1 MEPTALDPTPPLD
14 RAMAPE
20 DELRLFEPPRS
31 PIWTA
36 IGLNRG
42 LIAICAVLLCL
53 AGLGYGLIREP
64 TYTSSATLQ
73 VGDVNPNSPG
83 FLGYVQSSTAL
94 AAAFSRA
101 IGAEQVLVAVERQ
114 TGIPATEAV
123 KRLSAEP
130 IPLSP
135 AFRVIATGPDE
146 GKAKE
151 LAESAARAIVVYE
164 GRANSSNAQA
174 KVLLREYRKASLKLH
189 QAEAAA
195 GRLEAE
201 GGAAF
206 LNAEAARS
214 AAKVRVGAIENA
226 YVAAVTSQAPRR
238 GLVSMVAGAT
248 SAEND
253 RKSTLELYG
262 LLGLV
267 LGAFL
272 GCVLAVVREQRW
284 HPPEDSNPA
293 PA

>member
-1 MEPTALDPTPPLD
+1 MEPTAIDPNPPLD
-14 RAMAPE
+14 RAPAPE
-20 DELRLFEPPRS
+20 EPARLFEPPRS

-42 LIAICAVLLCL
+42 LIAACAVLFCV
-53 AGLGYGLIREP
+53 AGLAYGLVRQP

-94 AAAFSRA
+94 AASFSRA
-101 IGAEQVLVAVERQ
+101 IGAEQVLAAVERD
-114 TGIPATEAV
+114 TGIPASEAV

-135 AFRVIATGPDE
+135 AFRVIATGPSE
-146 GKAKE
+146 AAAMK
-151 LAESAARAIVVYE
+151 LADSAARAVVVYE

-174 KVLLREYRKASLKLH
+174 SALIREYRKASLNLH
-189 QAEAAA
+189 RAEAEA
-195 GRLEAE
+195 GRLQAE
-201 GGAAF
+201 GGTAF

-214 AAKVRVGAIENA
+214 AAKVRLSAIENA

-253 RKSTLELYG
+253 RKSKLELYG

-267 LGAFL
+267 FGAFL
-272 GCVLAVVREQRW
+272 GCVLAVLRERRW
-284 HPPEDSNPA
+284 QPPKGTGTA